1 MEPIELSFYMLI
13 AIVSMAICMAITPIM
28 MRIAPIIGMLDKPD
42 GRKVHTAP
50 IPRSGG
56 VGIVVGMLVSL
67 FLWLELDQFISSL
80 LIGCSLLLFFGAWDD
95 SKNIRPAFKFFGQ
108 LMAAITVVYYGDIYV
123 FHFPFMGIEELPQ
136 YIGKPFTV
144 IAIIGM
150 INALNLSDGLD
161 GLAGGEALISL
172 SAVAFLSYLYDA
184 TTALA
189 VAAATIGGIFGFLR
203 FNSYPA
209 RIFMGDA
216 GSQTLG
222 FVLGVL
228 VVYLSQQVNP
238 AISPVTALLLLGLP
252 VVDSVV
258 VFYLRA
264 KRGDSLVVAAK
275 DHLHHRL
282 LGLNF
287 YHYESVIIIY
297 SIQILFV
304 VAAVLLPYESD
315 LLLMSLYIGLF
326 LLVFSIIAFAE
337 RSSWS
342 VHNSTIANKP
352 ILRSSL
358 LEKYEHLANIPYR
371 VLEAGISLFI
381 VASAITSNMI
391 PVDLGVSSLVLFLLL
406 LVIVITDRFE
416 IYLYR
421 LVMFITIG
429 FSVYLLSTY
438 PPVWLL
444 EQISLVYIFFVT
456 MTLASFIV
464 ARIAI
469 SDKFQITP
477 LDYLVILM
485 SIFIGMVPGI
495 DHGASSIIWMV
506 IQIIILFYACEL
518 TIHQNIGKRLNGL
531 TGSVLLALALIS
543 LRGLA

>member
-1 MEPIELSFYMLI
+1 MDLSFYLLI
-13 AIVSMAICMAITPIM
+13 AISSMAVCMAITPIM
-28 MRIAPIIGMLDKPD
+28 MRIAPVIGMLDKPD
-42 GRKVHTAP
+42 NRKVHTAA

-56 VGIVVGMLVSL
+56 VGIVVGMLIPL
-67 FLWLELDQFISSL
+67 FLWLELDRFITSL
-80 LIGCSLLLFFGAWDD
+80 LIGCSILLFFGAWDD
-95 SKNIRPAFKFFGQ
+95 SRNIRPAFKFFGQ
-108 LMAAITVVYYGDIYV
+108 LVAAVTVVYYGDIYV
-123 FHFPFMGIEELPQ
+123 FHFPFMGLEELPQ

-144 IAIIGM
+144 IAIVGM

-172 SAVAFLSYLYDA
+172 AAIAFLSYLYDS

-209 RIFMGDA
+209 RIFMGDT

-238 AISPVTALLLLGLP
+238 VISPVTALLLLGLP
-252 VVDSVV
+252 VVDSMM

-282 LGLNF
+282 LGLGF
-287 YHYESVIIIY
+287 YHYETVTIIY
-297 SIQILFV
+297 SVQMLFV
-304 VAAVLLPYESD
+304 VGAILLPYESD
-315 LLLMSLYIGLF
+315 LLLMGLYIGLC
-326 LLVFSIIAFAE
+326 LLVFSTMAFAE

-342 VHNSTIANKP
+342 AHITNVDAP
-352 ILRSSL
+352 VFLSSI
-358 LEKYEHLANIPYR
+358 LEKYRHLAIIPYR

-381 VASAITSNMI
+381 VAAAITSNKI
-391 PVDLGVSSLVLFLLL
+391 PVDLGVSSLALFLLL
-406 LVIVITDRFE
+406 LVVIATNWLGVH
-416 IYLYR
+416 LYR
-421 LVMFITIG
+421 LVMFVTMG

-456 MTLASFIV
+456 IGLASFIV
-464 ARIAI
+464 ARITVK
-469 SDKFQITP
+469 DKFQITP
-477 LDYLVILM
+477 LDYLVI
-485 SIFIGMVPGI
+485 IVVIIAGMAPGI
-495 DHGASSIIWMV
+495 DHGASSMIWMV
-506 IQIIILFYACEL
+506 IQIVILFYACEL
-518 TIHQNIGKRLNGL
+518 TIQNKGKRLNGL
-531 TGSVLLALALIS
+531 TGSVVLALALIAF
-543 LRGLA
+543 RGIV